1 MKRREFTSLLT
12 LSTLG
17 FTMTSLKQLSNW
29 SSQLQKTKP
38 IPVLFIGHGNPMNAI
53 EENQFVA
60 GFRNIAQTLPEI
72 QAILVVSAHWL
83 TKGTA
88 VTAMQHP
95 RTIHDFGG
103 FPKALFEQQYPAPG
117 SPELASDIRNLIT
130 STLIHEDHEWG
141 LDHGT
146 WTVLKHL
153 YPDAKIPVVQF
164 PIDYQLSLEQHFEL
178 ATQLQTLRERGVL
191 IIGSG
196 NIVHNLRAVD
206 FSRINE
212 IGYGY
217 DWAKESRK
225 FVNDQINTR
234 NFKALI
240 DLTNAPAAL
249 KMAVPTIDHYIPLI
263 YSLGLSNAADEIQL
277 FNDALLAGSLSMTSL
292 RIG

>member
-1 MKRREFTSLLT
+1 MKRRDFTSLLT

-29 SSQLQKTKP
+29 SSHLQKTKP

-60 GFRNIAQTLPEI
+60 GFRKIGQTLPEI

-83 TKGTA
+83 TKGTS
-88 VTAMQHP
+88 VTAMQNP

-117 SPELASDIRNLIT
+117 APELASDIKNLIT

-146 WTVLKHL
+146 WTVLKHM
-153 YPDAKIPVVQF
+153 YPAANIPVVQF
-164 PIDYQLSLEQHFEL
+164 SIDYQLSLEQHFEL
-178 ATQLQTLRERGVL
+178 ATKLQALRERGVL

-212 IGYGY
+212 VGYGY
-217 DWAKESRK
+217 DWAEESRK
-225 FVNDQINTR
+225 FVNEQLNTR
-234 NFKALI
+234 NFKALL
-240 DLTNAPAAL
+240 DLEKAPAAL
-249 KMAVPTIDHYIPLI
+249 KMAVPTTDHYIPLI
-263 YSLGLSNAADEIQL
+263 YSLGLSQQTDEIEL

-292 RIG
+292 FIG